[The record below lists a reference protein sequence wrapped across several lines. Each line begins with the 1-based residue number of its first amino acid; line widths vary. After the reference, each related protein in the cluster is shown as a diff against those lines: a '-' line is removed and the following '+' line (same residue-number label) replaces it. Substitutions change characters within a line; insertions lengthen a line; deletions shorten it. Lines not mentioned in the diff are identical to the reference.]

1 MPHNSKGLLT
11 MPAPTRRTMRR
22 EGRTSV
28 KEAAKP
34 QAALQPFCK
43 AGDSVWVVKSELRSP
58 ATGHPLVQPPMLVVD
73 EAYRSKDRAVKKMR
87 DVVNSEVAFE
97 IARARSNPHSPAWL
111 NAILGVDADAMSIQ
125 VTRADSMIL
134 RYFVEAIPLV

>member
-11 MPAPTRRTMRR
+11 MSAPTRRTMRR
-22 EGRTSV
+22 EGRTSI
-28 KEAAKP
+28 KAAAKP
-34 QAALQPFCK
+34 QAELQTMR
-43 AGDSVWVVKSELRSP
+43 GDSVWVVKSELRSP

-73 EAYRSKDRAVKKMR
+73 EAYRSKERAVKKMR
-87 DVVNSEVAFE
+87 DVVDSEVAFE

-111 NAILGVDADAMSIQ
+111 NAIPVVDPDAASIQ

>member
-11 MPAPTRRTMRR
+11 MPAPARCTMRR
-22 EGRTSV
+22 EGRTSINA
-28 KEAAKP
+28 AAKP
-34 QAALQPFCK
+34 QAEPQTMR
-43 AGDSVWVVKSELRSP
+43 GDSVWVVKSELRSP
-58 ATGHPLVQPPMLVVD
+58 ATGHPLVQPSMLVVD
-73 EAYRSKDRAVKKMR
+73 EAYRSKERAVKKMR

-97 IARARSNPHSPAWL
+97 IARARSAPRSPAWL
-111 NAILGVDADAMSIQ
+111 NAIPVVDPDATSIQ